1 MSEMVDK
8 VKAGVLVVSVSLGI
22 VSWVAQTFGWLPI
35 EICNVLSLVGAVLGV
50 LFIGHSAIRTLLGG
64 VFGIDLLATVAILAS
79 IALGENIAA
88 IVVVLM
94 LGGGEILEE
103 YISGRANRA
112 IEELIDAFPKFTLVL
127 RDGAEVEV
135 PVSEVKRGDIVVV
148 KPGGIIP
155 VDGVIVTGR
164 ATVNQSSVTGEPL
177 PVEKAEGDDVLSGSI
192 VELGS
197 VRVETRVVGDDST
210 YGRIIAMVKEAEENQ
225 APIVRLADR
234 FAGYYIPIILLLGL
248 AVYWYTR
255 DPLRMAAVFIISCP
269 CALTLATPMAV
280 AASIG
285 NSARKGILI
294 RNGESLQKLA
304 DVDTVVLDK
313 TGTLTLGRPEVA
325 DVRGFGGATPHQVLA
340 LAAGAERHSEH
351 PVAHAVMKKA
361 EREGINPTECSE
373 VETHPGLG
381 LCVTH
386 DDVRVTVG
394 SEKLLRREG
403 IAIHA
408 EAAAYLAEQRTNQSA
423 ILVARDKTLIGALTV
438 SDTIRENVKEVIA
451 DARRSGAKRI
461 VILTGDKKDVADEV
475 AARAGVDEVV
485 ADLLPAEKV
494 AHIKR
499 LKESGKVLMV
509 GDGINDAPALAT
521 ADVGAAMGLTGTDIA
536 IETAGITLA
545 NNRLEGVPRLLR
557 IGRETMKNVKLN
569 IAFALTVNAIGIA
582 LSAMGLVT
590 PLTASIIHEGNA
602 LLVMLN
608 SLRLLRVD

>member
-1 MSEMVDK
+1 MVDRR
-8 VKAGVLVVSVSLGI
+8 KATLLAVSVGLGLI
-22 VSWVAQTFGWLPI
+22 SWVTQTLGLLPPDI
-35 EICNVLSLVGAVLGV
+35 YNALSLVGAVLGAA
-50 LFIGHSAIRTLLGG
+50 FIGHSAVKTLLGG
-64 VFGIDLLATVAILAS
+64 VFGIDLLATVAIVAS
-79 IALGENIAA
+79 IVLGENLAA
-88 IVVVLM
+88 VVVVLM

-112 IEELIDAFPKFTLVL
+112 IEELIDAFPKNTLVV

-135 PVSEVKRGDIVVV
+135 PVSEVKPGDTVAV

-155 VDGVIVTGR
+155 VDGTITSGR

-192 VELGS
+192 VELGA
-197 VRVETRVVGDDST
+197 VHVVTRVVGDDST
-210 YGRIIAMVKEAEENQ
+210 YGRIIAMVREEEENQ

-234 FAGYYIPIILLLGL
+234 FAGYYIPVILVLGV
-248 AVYWYTR
+248 AVYWITG

-285 NSARKGILI
+285 NGARRGILI
-294 RNGESLQKLA
+294 RNGESLQRLA
-304 DVDTVVLDK
+304 TVDTVVLDK
-313 TGTLTLGRPEVA
+313 TGTLTMGRPEVA
-325 DVRGFGGATPHQVLA
+325 EVRGFNGTPSHVVLA

-351 PVAHAVMKKA
+351 PVAHAVMKRA

-373 VETHPGLG
+373 VETLPGLG
-381 LCVTH
+381 ICVTH
-386 DDVRVTVG
+386 GETRVTVG
-394 SEKLLRREG
+394 SEKLLRQRG
-403 IAIHA
+403 IDVTE
-408 EAAAYLAEQRTNQSA
+408 EATAYLSQQGTNQSA
-423 ILVARDKTLIGALTV
+423 ILVARGDELLGAITV
-438 SDTIRENVKEVIA
+438 SDALRENVREVIA
-451 DARRSGAKRI
+451 DARRSGARRI
-461 VILTGDKKDVADEV
+461 VILTGDKREVADEV
-475 AARAGVDEVV
+475 AAQAGVDEVV

-494 AHIKR
+494 AHVKR
-499 LKESGKVLMV
+499 LREAGGSVLMV

-557 IGRETMKNVKLN
+557 LGRETMKIVKLN
-569 IAFALTVNAIGIA
+569 IAFALAVNAIGIL
-582 LSAMGLVT
+582 LSAAGVVT

>member
-1 MSEMVDK
+1 MIDR
-8 VKAGVLVVSVSLGI
+8 VKAGVLVASVGLGI
-22 VSWVAQTFGWLPI
+22 ISWVTQTFGLLPP
-35 EICNVLSLVGAVLGV
+35 EIYNGISLVGAVLGV

-64 VFGIDLLATVAILAS
+64 VFGIDLLATVAIIAS
-79 IALGENIAA
+79 IALGENLAA
-88 IVVVLM
+88 VVVVLM

-112 IEELIDAFPKFTLVL
+112 IEELVDAFPKNTLVL
-127 RDGAEVEV
+127 RDGVEVEG
-135 PVSEVKRGDIVVV
+135 PVSEVKPGDIVVV

-155 VDGVIVTGR
+155 VDGVIITGR

-177 PVEKAEGDDVLSGSI
+177 PVEKVVGDDVLSGSI

-197 VRVETRVVGDDST
+197 VRVETCVVGDDST

-248 AVYWYTR
+248 AVYWFTR

-325 DVRGFGGATPHQVLA
+325 EVHGFGGATPHMVLA

-361 EREGINPTECSE
+361 EKEGIKPTECSE

-386 DDVRVTVG
+386 ENMRVTVG

-403 IAIHA
+403 IAIPK
-408 EAAAYLAEQRTNQSA
+408 EAVAYLAEQRTNQSA

-438 SDTIRENVKEVIA
+438 SDTIREDVKEVIA

-475 AARAGVDEVV
+475 AARVGVDEVV

-499 LKESGKVLMV
+499 LKDTGKVLMV

-545 NNRLEGVPRLLR
+545 NNRLEGVPKLLR

-569 IAFALTVNAIGIA
+569 IAFALTVNALGII

-590 PLTASIIHEGNA
+590 PLTASIIHESNA

>member
-1 MSEMVDK
+1 MVDK
-8 VKAGVLVVSVSLGI
+8 VKAGVLVASVGLGI
-22 VSWVAQTFGWLPI
+22 VSWVSQTFGLLPPQ
-35 EICNVLSLVGAVLGV
+35 ICNMLSLVGAILGV

-64 VFGIDLLATVAILAS
+64 VFGIDLLATVAIIAS
-79 IALGENIAA
+79 IVLGENLAA

-103 YISGRANRA
+103 YISGRANKA
-112 IEELIDAFPKFTLVL
+112 IEELVDAFPKNTIVV
-127 RDGAEVEV
+127 RNGAEVEV
-135 PVSEVKRGDIVVV
+135 PVSEVKPGDVVAV

-155 VDGVIVTGR
+155 VDGVVSSGCV
-164 ATVNQSSVTGEPL
+164 TVNQSSVTGEPL

-192 VELGS
+192 VELGA
-197 VRVETRVVGDDST
+197 VYIRTRVVGDDST

-248 AVYWYTR
+248 AVYWMTG

-304 DVDTVVLDK
+304 SVNTVVLDK
-313 TGTLTLGRPEVA
+313 TGTLTLGRPEVS
-325 DVRGFGGATPHQVLA
+325 DVKGFNGTTEAEVLA

-351 PVAHAVMKKA
+351 PVAHAILKKA
-361 EREGINPTECSE
+361 ETEGISPTDCSE
-373 VETHPGLG
+373 VETLPGLG
-381 LCVTH
+381 ICVTH
-386 DDVRVTVG
+386 ESTRVAVG
-394 SEKLLRREG
+394 SEKLLRQEG
-403 IAIHA
+403 VEVTD
-408 EAAAYLAEQRTNQSA
+408 EANAYLAAQKTNQST
-423 ILVARDKTLIGALTV
+423 IFVAMNGALVGAITI

-451 DARRSGAKRI
+451 DARRSGAKKV
-461 VILTGDKKDVADEV
+461 VILTGDKKDVAEDV

-499 LKESGKVLMV
+499 LKKEGGVLMV

-590 PLTASIIHEGNA
+590 PLTASIIHESNA

>member
-1 MSEMVDK
+1 MVDRK
-8 VKAGVLVVSVSLGI
+8 KAALLAVSVGLGTI
-22 VSWVAQTFGWLPI
+22 SWATQTLGLLPP
-35 EICNVLSLVGAVLGV
+35 EVYNALSLVGAVLGAV
-50 LFIGHSAIRTLLGG
+50 FIGHSAVKTLLGG
-64 VFGIDLLATVAILAS
+64 VFGIDLLATVAIVAS
-79 IALGENIAA
+79 IILGENLAA
-88 IVVVLM
+88 VVVVLM

-112 IEELIDAFPKFTLVL
+112 IEELIDAFPKNTLVV

-135 PVSEVKRGDIVVV
+135 PVSEVKPGDVVAV

-155 VDGVIVTGR
+155 VDGVIASGR

-177 PVEKAEGDDVLSGSI
+177 PVEKSEGDDVLSGSI
-192 VELGS
+192 VELGAIHI
-197 VRVETRVVGDDST
+197 RTRVVGDDST

-234 FAGYYIPIILLLGL
+234 FAGYYIPVILLLGL
-248 AVYWYTR
+248 TVYWFTR

-304 DVDTVVLDK
+304 DVDTLVLDK

-325 DVRGFGGATPHQVLA
+325 EVRGFGGATSHQVLA

-351 PVAHAVMKKA
+351 PVAHAVLKKA
-361 EREGINPTECSE
+361 EKEGIDPTDCSA

-381 LCVTH
+381 ICVTH
-386 DDVRVTVG
+386 GETRVTVG
-394 SEKLLRREG
+394 SEKLLRRQG
-403 IAIHA
+403 IAITD
-408 EAAAYLAEQRTNQSA
+408 EASAYLVQQRTNQST
-423 ILVARDKTLIGALTV
+423 ILVARDQDLIGAITV

-451 DARRSGAKRI
+451 DARRSGARRI
-461 VILTGDKKDVADEV
+461 VILTGDKREVADEV
-475 AARAGVDEVV
+475 AAQVGVDEVV

-499 LKESGKVLMV
+499 LRESGGRVLMV

-521 ADVGAAMGLTGTDIA
+521 ADVGVAMGLTGTDIA

-569 IAFALTVNAIGIA
+569 IAFALTVNAIGIV

-602 LLVMLN
+602 LIVMLN
-608 SLRLLRVD
+608 SLRLLSVD

>member
-1 MSEMVDK
+1 MGDRI
-8 VKAGVLVVSVSLGI
+8 KAGVLVVSVGLGV
-22 VSWVAQTFGWLPI
+22 VSWVSQTFGLLPVDV
-35 EICNVLSLVGAVLGV
+35 CNLISLVGAVLGV
-50 LFIGHSAIRTLLGG
+50 LFIGHSGIRTLVGG
-64 VFGIDLLATVAILAS
+64 VFGIDLLATVAIIAS
-79 IALGENIAA
+79 IVLGENIAA

-112 IEELIDAFPKFTLVL
+112 IEELIDAFPKNTLVL
-127 RDGAEVEV
+127 RDGVEVEV
-135 PVSEVKRGDIVVV
+135 PVSEVKPGDVVVV

-155 VDGVIVTGR
+155 VDGVIIVGR
-164 ATVNQSSVTGEPL
+164 ATVNQSSITGEPL

-197 VRVETRVVGDDST
+197 VRVDTRVVGDDST

-234 FAGYYIPIILLLGL
+234 FAGYYIPIILALGL
-248 AVYWYTR
+248 VVYWFTG

-294 RNGESLQKLA
+294 RNGESLQRLA

-325 DVRGFGGATPHQVLA
+325 DVRGFGGATPHMVLA

-351 PVAHAVMKKA
+351 PVAHAVMKRA
-361 EREGINPTECSE
+361 EKEGITPTECSE

-386 DDVRVTVG
+386 SDTRVTVG

-403 IAIHA
+403 IKIPQ
-408 EAAAYLAEQRTNQSA
+408 EAVAYLSEQRTNQSA
-423 ILVARDKTLIGALTV
+423 ILVARDKTLVGALTV
-438 SDTIRENVKEVIA
+438 SDTVRENVKEVIA
-451 DARRSGAKRI
+451 DAKRSGAKK
-461 VILTGDKKDVADEV
+461 VVMLTGDKKDVAEEV

-494 AHIKR
+494 THIKR

-545 NNRLEGVPRLLR
+545 NNCLEGVPKLLR

-590 PLTASIIHEGNA
+590 PLTASLIHESNA

>member
-1 MSEMVDK
+1 M
-8 VKAGVLVVSVSLGI
+8 
-22 VSWVAQTFGWLPI
+22 
-35 EICNVLSLVGAVLGV
+35 LSLVGAILGV

-64 VFGIDLLATVAILAS
+64 VFGIDLLATVAIIAS
-79 IALGENIAA
+79 IVLGENLAA

-103 YISGRANRA
+103 YISGRANKA
-112 IEELIDAFPKFTLVL
+112 IEELVDAFPKNTIVV

-135 PVSEVKRGDIVVV
+135 PVSEVKPGAVVAV

-155 VDGVIVTGR
+155 VDGVVSSGR

-192 VELGS
+192 VELGA
-197 VRVETRVVGDDST
+197 VYIRTRVVGDDST

-248 AVYWYTR
+248 AVYWMTG
-255 DPLRMAAVFIISCP
+255 DALRMAAVFIISCP

-304 DVDTVVLDK
+304 SVDTVVLDK
-313 TGTLTLGRPEVA
+313 TGTLTLGRPEVS
-325 DVRGFGGATPHQVLA
+325 DVKGFNGTTGAEVLA

-351 PVAHAVMKKA
+351 PVAHAILKRA
-361 EREGINPTECSE
+361 EKEGISPTDCSE
-373 VETHPGLG
+373 VETLPGLG
-381 LCVTH
+381 ICVIHEST
-386 DDVRVTVG
+386 RVAVG
-394 SEKLLRREG
+394 SEKLLRQEG
-403 IAIHA
+403 VEVTE
-408 EAAAYLAEQRTNQSA
+408 EANAYLAVQKTNQSTIFVAMNGTLVGA
-423 ILVARDKTLIGALTV
+423 ITI

-451 DARRSGAKRI
+451 DARRSGAKKV
-461 VILTGDKKDVADEV
+461 VILTGDKKDVAEDV
-475 AARAGVDEVV
+475 AARVGVDEVV
-485 ADLLPAEKV
+485 ADLLPSEKV
-494 AHIKR
+494 AHIKC
-499 LKESGKVLMV
+499 LKKEGGVLMV

-569 IAFALTVNAIGIA
+569 IAFALTV
-582 LSAMGLVT
+582 
-590 PLTASIIHEGNA
+590 
-602 LLVMLN
+602 
-608 SLRLLRVD
+608 